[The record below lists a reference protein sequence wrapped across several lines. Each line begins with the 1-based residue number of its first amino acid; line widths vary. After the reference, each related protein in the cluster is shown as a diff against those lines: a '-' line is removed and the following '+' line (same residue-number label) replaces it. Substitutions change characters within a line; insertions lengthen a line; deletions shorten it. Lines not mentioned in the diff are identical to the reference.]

1 MFGYARKAPF
11 AKAQDQGVC
20 SVCHL
25 LHCQLS
31 SYLSEIDEA
40 SLRQERPKPRLHVPY
55 HKALFHKSSI
65 LICRLLAKHRR
76 TQNRENLAVCA
87 TVFVRTSCMCVC
99 VCVCLSVLVSNHVPL
114 FFLFIL
120 PVRTHTHEQDGR
132 SPHTPTLEVLGDD
145 ALARLEAADGAH
157 SLPGSLGK
165 RVRRNVG
172 YHRKEKGTDM
182 KKEVNKRTTHNER
195 KWNGGTHPIG
205 AIIALIQSRQEHY
218 LLQCRNRLPVG
229 RGRECRTSEDG

>member
-1 MFGYARKAPF
+1 M
-11 AKAQDQGVC
+11 C
-20 SVCHL
+20 MSVCL
-25 LHCQLS
+25 FWFPTMSLS
-31 SYLSEIDEA
+31 SF
-40 SLRQERPKPRLHVPY
+40 SLFCPCEH
-55 HKALFHKSSI
+55 
-65 LICRLLAKHRR
+65 
-76 TQNRENLAVCA
+76 
-87 TVFVRTSCMCVC
+87 
-99 VCVCLSVLVSNHVPL
+99 
-114 FFLFIL
+114 
-120 PVRTHTHEQDGR
+120 THTHEQDGR

>member
-1 MFGYARKAPF
+1 
-11 AKAQDQGVC
+11 
-20 SVCHL
+20 
-25 LHCQLS
+25 
-31 SYLSEIDEA
+31 
-40 SLRQERPKPRLHVPY
+40 
-55 HKALFHKSSI
+55 
-65 LICRLLAKHRR
+65 
-76 TQNRENLAVCA
+76 
-87 TVFVRTSCMCVC
+87 MCVC